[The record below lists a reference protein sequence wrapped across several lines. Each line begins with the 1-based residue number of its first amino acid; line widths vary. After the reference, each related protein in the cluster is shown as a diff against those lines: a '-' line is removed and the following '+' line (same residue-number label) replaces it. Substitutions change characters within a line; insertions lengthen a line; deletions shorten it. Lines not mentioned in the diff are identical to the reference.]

1 MPMYQVTCESCG
13 EEFSSDTD
21 LKEHQTEEWM
31 QSFLTMQAQQEAA
44 ANQNTFNVLALVAT
58 ELKMVALSSI
68 ARLEGLSLE
77 EAFDRYL
84 SFIRW
89 MNARYIGMGLSIP
102 TDSVEIEEEEE

>member
-1 MPMYQVTCESCG
+1 MFKVYCDGCG
-13 EEFSSDTD
+13 EEFTSEID
-21 LKEHQTEEWM
+21 LKQHQQDEWM

-44 ANQNTFNVLALVAT
+44 ANQSTFNVLALMAT

-68 ARLEGLSLE
+68 AKLEGLSLE

-102 TDSVEIEEEEE
+102 TDSVEVEEEGE